1 MSEAVDPQSEQ
12 FMELLTDALRSG
24 PGSPE
29 WHQAVKMLRA
39 SNQTMDEYSLLY
51 TARERLESGKEYRS
65 VRPGTGFSRKVMA
78 GIEEQSNAPAAVPS
92 ANIIALI
99 AAAVMLVIV
108 VIIGIFLLK
117 GSNPD
122 QQAIEELTS
131 KIFGN
136 KVLSTQFTAPAPTT
150 NPDIPEGW
158 VRFGEIPLAIKA
170 NELRPTTLSSSTDAS
185 AYKVGGLITAASL
198 SATEPLEVDVLAHLI
213 KSTDDAI
220 VEVFISDEPITNQN
234 AAAGRALVW
243 QFKAGEARV
252 FLADGSAAPHAEKL
266 GNHRDVAMKIVL
278 NRDTAIVDTAG
289 QRLFAGPHL
298 LSATQPRY
306 VGIRFRRRAADKGDR
321 LGILSV
327 AIQKS

>member
-12 FMELLTDALRSG
+12 FMTLLTDALRSG

-29 WHQAVKMLRA
+29 WHQAVKTLRA
-39 SNQTMDEYSLLY
+39 SNESMDEYSLLY
-51 TARERLESGKEYRS
+51 AARERLESGKEYRH
-65 VRPGTGFSRKVMA
+65 VRPGVGFSRKVMA
-78 GIEEQSNAPAAVPS
+78 GIEEQSSEPTAVPT
-92 ANIIALI
+92 ANVIALI
-99 AAAVMLVIV
+99 AAGVMLVVV
-108 VIIGIFLLK
+108 VIIGIILLK

-122 QQAIEELTS
+122 QQAIEELTG

-136 KVLSTQFTAPAPTT
+136 KILATQFTSQTSATQE
-150 NPDIPEGW
+150 IPEGW
-158 VRFGEIPLAIKA
+158 VKFGELPVSIKGTD
-170 NELRPTTLSSSTDAS
+170 LRPSTLPAATDTTS
-185 AYKVGGLITAASL
+185 YKAGGLITAASV
-198 SATEPLEVDVLAHLI
+198 SATDPLEVDVTAHLF

-252 FLADGSAAPHAEKL
+252 FLADGTAAPHAEKL
-266 GNHRDVAMKIVL
+266 GNVHDVSLKILL

-298 LSATQPRY
+298 LSSTQPRY

-321 LGILSV
+321 IGIASIS
-327 AIQKS
+327 IQKP